1 MTDEQREA
9 VNLIQEPPS
18 HNLPPEVGRIYEK
31 AKRDNA
37 AWDPFRGVTAKVL
50 EEG

>member
-1 MTDEQREA
+1 MTDDQNA

-18 HNLPPEVGRIYEK
+18 HNLPPEVGKIYEA

-37 AWDPFRGVTAKVL
+37 AWDPFHGVTTKVL
-50 EEG
+50 EELR